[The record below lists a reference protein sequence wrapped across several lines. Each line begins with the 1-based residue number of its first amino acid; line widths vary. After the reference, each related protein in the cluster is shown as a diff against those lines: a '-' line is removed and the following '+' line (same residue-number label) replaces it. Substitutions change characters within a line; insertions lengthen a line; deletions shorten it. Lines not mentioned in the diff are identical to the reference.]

1 MSLTAEARRSLLRTM
16 LRIRRVQERIE
27 SEYLKDEMK
36 TPVHLYIGQEAI
48 AAGVCATLRQD
59 DAMNSNHRSH
69 GHYLAKG
76 GDLPAMMAEL
86 FCRSTGC
93 SKGYGGSMH
102 LVDVAHGNM
111 GTSAIV
117 GGGIPIGTGLGL
129 AFQMQKL
136 DRVSVVFFGDG
147 AADEGTLYESLNYA
161 MLKKLP
167 VVYVME
173 NNGWAVCSPTLTRQC
188 GDNVFHKGAP
198 DRLFSAKIDGNDP
211 ELVYETTQKAVER
224 ARRGEGPSFIECTTY
239 RILGH
244 AGCVSQDPKGYRD
257 QAEIEAWR
265 ERCPVCAYQ
274 ARLVSEGVLDAKA
287 LAAAEA
293 EIKAEIDA
301 AFDFARQSPLPLA
314 ADLHKHLFCE

>member
-1 MSLTAEARRSLLRTM
+1 MSLTNDAKRSLWRAM

-48 AAGVCATLRQD
+48 ATGVCATLRTD
-59 DAMNSNHRSH
+59 DAINSNHRSH

-129 AFQMQKL
+129 AFQMQKI
-136 DRVSVVFFGDG
+136 DRVSLVFFGDG
-147 AADEGTLYESLNYA
+147 AADEGTLYESLNFA
-161 MLKKLP
+161 MLRKLP

-211 ELVYETTQKAVER
+211 ELVFVTAQKAVER

-244 AGCVSQDPKGYRD
+244 AGCLSQDPKGYRD
-257 QAEIEAWR
+257 EAEIEAWR
-265 ERCPVCAYQ
+265 GRCPVCAYQ
-274 ARLVSEGVLDAKA
+274 AKLVSEGVLDATA
-287 LAAAEA
+287 VAAVEA
-293 EIKAEIDA
+293 EIAAEIDA
-301 AFDFARQSPLPLA
+301 AFAFARQSPLPTA
-314 ADLHKHLFCE
+314 ADLHKHLFSE